1 MGKLFE
7 TDKLNL
13 ISSVFQSRSLKRK
26 NIQAFCLLQIFLSG
40 IRTNYLN
47 PEFQKNL
54 SSSFWENPI
63 LSFFTIM
70 LRYSR

>member
-47 PEFQKNL
+47 PEFQKKQERKGFRAMIA
-54 SSSFWENPI
+54 S
-63 LSFFTIM
+63 
-70 LRYSR
+70 